1 MINEI
6 KICGIVYSILSK
18 TPEEMEGRLGLANF
32 NTQEIWINLGATEQT
47 KKIAVVHE
55 ILHMID
61 HAYNLKLSEEQVVF
75 TSHAFLALLSENT
88 DKIRYEI
95 Q

>member
-6 KICGIVYSILSK
+6 KICGIVYSILYK
-18 TPEEMEGRLGLANF
+18 TPEAMEGRLGLANF
-32 NTQEIWINLGATEQT
+32 NTQEIWINVEATDQT

-55 ILHMID
+55 ILHMMD

-75 TSHAFLALLSENT
+75 TSHAFLALLSENS
-88 DKIRYEI
+88 DKIKYEI
-95 Q
+95 

>member
-1 MINEI
+1 MITEI
-6 KICGIVYSILSK
+6 KICGIVYSIFYK

-32 NTQEIWINLGATEQT
+32 NTQEIWINSGSTEQT

-55 ILHMID
+55 ILHMMD

-75 TSHAFLALLSENT
+75 TSHAFLALLSDNS

-95 Q
+95 